1 MGIALAEKR
10 YNQYQN
16 KDDNENIKNTLLDEV
31 EQRLIQQTTEIERFV
46 IRWKVI

>member
-16 KDDNENIKNTLLDEV
+16 KDDNENRKDTLLDEV
-31 EQRLIQQTTEIERFV
+31 EQRLIQQTTEIELII
-46 IRWKVI
+46 IRCKII